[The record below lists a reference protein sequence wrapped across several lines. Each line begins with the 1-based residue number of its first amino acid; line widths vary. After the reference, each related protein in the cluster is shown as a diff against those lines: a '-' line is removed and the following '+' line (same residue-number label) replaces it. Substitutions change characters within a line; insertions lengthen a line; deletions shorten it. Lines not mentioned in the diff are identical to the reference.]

1 VVCLPF
7 IDDFPIQTSM
17 PGKPRFMT
25 PEGNGFMDTQLGL
38 PENGPQHFSWFK
50 TSFSPLALLNFGG

>member
-25 PEGNGFMDTQLGL
+25 SEGNGFMDTQLGL
-38 PENGPQHFSWFK
+38 PENGPNISHGSKHHF
-50 TSFSPLALLNFGG
+50 LH